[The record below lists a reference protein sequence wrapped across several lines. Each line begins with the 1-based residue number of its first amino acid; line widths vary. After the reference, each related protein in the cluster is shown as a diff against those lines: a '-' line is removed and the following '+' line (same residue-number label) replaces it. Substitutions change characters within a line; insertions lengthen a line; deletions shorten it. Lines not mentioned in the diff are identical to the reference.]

1 MTPIQPKP
9 QNECYVAHGFLSKPH
24 VLNMFNIALAKKC
37 ARKNTRFCLCFATSP
52 NPTCCWRSTPHL
64 LNMFNIAFAKKILH
78 KEKHMVLLMFC
89 NVPKPY
95 ILLAHCLSPKY
106 MSVTRMG
113 SRDLRAMTVH
123 PDRFW
128 TNQVC
133 SKGIAIG
140 HVLWP

>member
-1 MTPIQPKP
+1 
-9 QNECYVAHGFLSKPH
+9 
-24 VLNMFNIALAKKC
+24 MFN
-37 ARKNTRFCLCFATSP
+37 
-52 NPTCCWRSTPHL
+52 
-64 LNMFNIAFAKKILH
+64 AFAKKNIAQGKTLGFAYVLQRSQTLH
-78 KEKHMVLLMFC
+78 FAGALSK
-89 NVPKPY
+89 PK
-95 ILLAHCLSPKY
+95 IQV
-106 MSVTRMG
+106 SVTSMG